1 MAKNRSGHRPGG
13 GIASR
18 VNVQP
23 KIRTGAGNRGVSVGA
38 TGQLGQKQGDHTT
51 ALGGGRTSYR
61 GEGPIHQGH
70 NRLADLL
77 GSSRRTG
84 EGNQTLYRI
93 SPFRTGHSLGKR
105 DQVRD
110 SWLRCAGDRAAV
122 TGMPGGLLEASRWAA
137 APAGGART

>member
-61 GEGPIHQGH
+61 GEGPIHQGAAL
-70 NRLADLL
+70 RPAPL
-77 GSSRRTG
+77 GNAKALDVGKGGCGTG
-84 EGNQTLYRI
+84 RTLY
-93 SPFRTGHSLGKR
+93 G
-105 DQVRD
+105 Q
-110 SWLRCAGDRAAV
+110 AGV
-122 TGMPGGLLEASRWAA
+122 QGQHGAA
-137 APAGGART
+137 APGNPPAKSTDILRQFGPDYKR